1 MSIERNLNVTGHR
14 PGIAVY
20 SVSILAAVA
29 LLLGSLALWLYL
41 PVCGASSEQIARAL
55 LEYQN
60 VTATNGLG
68 ALGTVPPASLMLYN
82 DNNPD
87 PKSGPDF
94 AETYYCYSRLGIY
107 FERSFDLARNLP
119 GGNAWTL
126 TSTVRAHPR
135 FTQREFSWTQQLI
148 TISNG
153 PSVPP
158 GYRTK
163 TNAIPNDLFINR
175 SLPGTWR
182 MTVYAEEN
190 GWNENVQIATNGD
203 YSGISYFVTETTG
216 DKEYGTVKIENG
228 FLVRTITNYISS
240 IISIKQKLPQ
250 TERQRIL
257 YADGDRMLVSADSL
271 PDRFLLEKQRK

>member
-1 MSIERNLNVTGHR
+1 
-14 PGIAVY
+14 
-20 SVSILAAVA
+20 
-29 LLLGSLALWLYL
+29 
-41 PVCGASSEQIARAL
+41 
-55 LEYQN
+55 
-60 VTATNGLG
+60 
-68 ALGTVPPASLMLYN
+68 
-82 DNNPD
+82 
-87 PKSGPDF
+87 
-94 AETYYCYSRLGIY
+94 
-107 FERSFDLARNLP
+107 
-119 GGNAWTL
+119 
-126 TSTVRAHPR
+126 
-135 FTQREFSWTQQLI
+135 
-148 TISNG
+148 
-153 PSVPP
+153 
-158 GYRTK
+158 
-163 TNAIPNDLFINR
+163 
-175 SLPGTWR
+175 